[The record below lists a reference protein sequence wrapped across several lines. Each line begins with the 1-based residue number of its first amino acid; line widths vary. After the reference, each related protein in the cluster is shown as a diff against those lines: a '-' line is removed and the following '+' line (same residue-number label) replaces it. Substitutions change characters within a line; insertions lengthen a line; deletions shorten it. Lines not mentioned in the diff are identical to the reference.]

1 MNAREVEAVAADLAR
16 SRRRIREALIFG
28 AACLVLALAT
38 APIILE
44 AAAAFA
50 AGAVTGVL
58 IATLGMLSRQGRIA
72 RLAVDPLAHHLPEVA
87 RYAERFATHPERE
100 RLADWIVEMLR
111 DATSVPDHWYL
122 TGRVLRY
129 ADELAALGADLSDP
143 RAEIRP
149 ASAAAVHLLLTQAVD
164 SPLYNP
170 ALPADQL
177 PLMIA
182 RIRLGITR
190 SPV

>member
-1 MNAREVEAVAADLAR
+1 MNARELEAAAVELAR
-16 SRRRIREALIFG
+16 GRRRIREALGFG
-28 AACLVLALAT
+28 GACLAVALGL
-38 APIILE
+38 APIALP

-50 AGAVTGVL
+50 AGAVTGALV
-58 IATLGMLSRQGRIA
+58 ATISVLSRQGRIA
-72 RLAVDPLAHHLPEVA
+72 RLALDPMAHDLPDVA
-87 RYAERFATHPERE
+87 RHANRLATHPERE

-111 DATSVPDHWYL
+111 EASCVPSHWYL
-122 TGRVLRY
+122 TSRVLRY

-143 RAEIRP
+143 GVEIRP
-149 ASAAAVHLLLTQAVD
+149 ASAAAAHLLLTHAVD

-177 PLMIA
+177 PSMIA
-182 RIRLGITR
+182 KIRLGISR